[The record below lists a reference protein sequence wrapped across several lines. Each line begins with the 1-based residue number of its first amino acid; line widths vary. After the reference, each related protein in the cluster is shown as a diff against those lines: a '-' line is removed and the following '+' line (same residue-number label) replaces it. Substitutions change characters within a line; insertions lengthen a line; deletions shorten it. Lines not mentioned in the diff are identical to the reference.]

1 VEGRT
6 GSDPPAIVGAVM
18 AKRKPPAAPTTGRAA
33 VPALMERARE
43 IAKGGSC
50 SGFGHMVQMIGD
62 GGLTLKLWADATQ
75 RDQIDRWCA
84 EAREPLRSSRS
95 RIKRTH

>member
-1 VEGRT
+1 MT
-6 GSDPPAIVGAVM
+6 K
-18 AKRKPPAAPTTGRAA
+18 KRKPPAPPLSGRAA
-33 VPALMERARE
+33 VPALMKRAEE

-50 SGFGHMVQMIGD
+50 AGFGHMVQLIGD
-62 GGLTLKLWADATQ
+62 DGLTLKLWADATQ

-84 EAREPLRSSRS
+84 QARAPYRSS

>member
-1 VEGRT
+1 V
-6 GSDPPAIVGAVM
+6 VK
-18 AKRKPPAAPTTGRAA
+18 KRKPAPPLTGRAA
-33 VPALMERARE
+33 LPALMERARE

-50 SGFGHMVQMIGD
+50 AGFNHVVQLIGD
-62 GGLTLKLWADATQ
+62 DGLTLKLWADANQ

-84 EAREPLRSSRS
+84 QAREPFKSSRS